1 MVLQRF
7 LYFLGPEKVRCGS
20 RDRWEPAPPTC
31 EETLCKPL
39 KQPLNGT
46 MVLTT
51 LRIGGKATFKCDYGF
66 SLKGDD
72 DLECLSSG
80 SWSSWPPTCLEINC
94 GKPHNIDNGRIFL
107 PNGTTRN
114 GDSAEYHCL
123 PGYERDGPFIRTCLL
138 DGYWSGVEPSCQRP
152 RLALKPILTILSDNT
167 VDGTT
172 NVRAGSADHVSA
184 NGSGNAA
191 FYSTLN

>member
-1 MVLQRF
+1 M
-7 LYFLGPEKVRCGS
+7 PTNGS
-20 RDRWEPAPPTC
+20 
-31 EETLCKPL
+31 
-39 KQPLNGT
+39 

-51 LRIGGKATFKCDYGF
+51 LRIGGIATFKCDYGF

-72 DLECLSSG
+72 DIECLSSG

-94 GKPHNIDNGRIFL
+94 GKPHNIDNGRVFL
-107 PNGTTRN
+107 ANGTTRI

-138 DGYWSGVEPSCQRP
+138 DGYWSGVEPSCGRP
-152 RLALKPILTILSDNT
+152 RSPLKPILTILSDNT

-184 NGSGNAA
+184 NGSGKN
-191 FYSTLN
+191 YIIPCQIKYL